1 MSPTMPAFISRLIRP
16 FTSSASLAITPPG
29 PIPATAQKA
38 TLAAGCFWGV
48 EHMFHAEAVQ
58 LTFDPAT
65 LPYTT
70 ILDFFYRIHDPT
82 TRDAQGPDIGSQYRS
97 GIFFHSEEQEK
108 QAREVTEKASKQ
120 WWGGKVVTQILPA
133 GEWWDAEDYHQR
145 YLDVHE
151 NGYQCSSHILRKF
164 PDLQ

>member
-1 MSPTMPAFISRLIRP
+1 M
-16 FTSSASLAITPPG
+16 
-29 PIPATAQKA
+29 
-38 TLAAGCFWGV
+38 
-48 EHMFHAEAVQ
+48 Q
-58 LTFDPAT
+58 LTFDPVT

-70 ILDFFYRIHDPT
+70 ILDFFYRMHDPT
-82 TRDAQGPDIGSQYRS
+82 TRDAQGPDTGSQYRS

-108 QAREVTEKASKQ
+108 QAREVTAKASKQ

-145 YLDVHE
+145 YLDV
-151 NGYQCSSHILRKF
+151 NRGGYECPSHFLRKF